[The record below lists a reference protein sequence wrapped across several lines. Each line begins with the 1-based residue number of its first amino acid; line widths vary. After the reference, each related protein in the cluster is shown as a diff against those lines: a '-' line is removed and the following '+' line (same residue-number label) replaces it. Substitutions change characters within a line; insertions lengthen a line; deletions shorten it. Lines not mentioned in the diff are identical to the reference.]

1 MTTSYAPLIKS
12 LRERHSLS
20 QVAVASRLGMSRSSY
35 VAIEKGT
42 KELSLAE
49 AEALS
54 RLFGITI
61 DELLQSRVANAQKYK
76 QMILL
81 FLRHAKHDHKAVK
94 KTKLAKLLYL
104 ADFAWFYKHLE
115 SMSGMTYRKQAYGP
129 VPSEYFT
136 ALEELERDGQII
148 VTKHKREDGTDM
160 YEITET
166 QSSERIKLNDINAH
180 ETSLMKAIWSKW
192 KDATTAEIVHFT
204 HEQIP
209 YKFAFPD
216 EVIPYEL
223 ITQEDPKHVF

>member
-1 MTTSYAPLIKS
+1 MTTPYASLIKI
-12 LRERHSLS
+12 LRERHNLS
-20 QVAVASRLGMSRSSY
+20 QVEVADRIGISRSSY
-35 VAIEKGT
+35 VAVEKGS
-42 KELSLAE
+42 KELSLSE
-49 AEALS
+49 AESLS

-61 DELLQSRVANAQKYK
+61 DELLQSRVANTTKYK

-81 FLRHAKHDHKAVK
+81 YLRTAKHEGKAVK

-115 SMSGMTYRKQAYGP
+115 SMSGMTYRKNTFGP

-136 ALEELERDGQII
+136 ALEELEHEGRIDIAKLKRD
-148 VTKHKREDGTDM
+148 DGADM

-166 QSSERIKLNDINAH
+166 RSSERGELDCIDTS
-180 ETSLMKAIWSKW
+180 ETSLMKEVWSKW

-209 YKFAFPD
+209 YKFAFAN